1 MKNKLKLILSCS
13 VLSLSAISASSV
25 FAAPSDNCVNQ
36 VSMNFTADNWVN
48 SDNALVSIIISASVP
63 ADKVDQV
70 TNAVKSKLAKA
81 SGKQDWRLVNLSRNE
96 SNSGLI
102 SLSATA
108 VNRLSNN
115 ELGKLQTSLKTL
127 NQPGEKYEIGNID
140 HTPDQSTINQ
150 SQAELRN
157 KLYMQI
163 NQELKALNTAMPN
176 ASSGY
181 QIHKINFNSSSK
193 IIQPVMLYAGSN
205 TRGRVAQDS
214 MGITS
219 ISSNNNSDGSNNASM
234 SGKITMSAYV
244 TYSAIIPGCKLD
256 NTSDAK

>member
-13 VLSLSAISASSV
+13 VLSLSAIATSSV
-25 FAAPSDNCVNQ
+25 FAAPNDNCVNQ
-36 VSMNFTADNWVN
+36 VSMNFTAENWVN
-48 SDNALVSIIISASVP
+48 SDNSLVSVVISASVP

-70 TNAVKSKLAKA
+70 TNTVKSKLANA

-108 VNRLSNN
+108 VSRLSNN

-157 KLYMQI
+157 KLYTQI
-163 NQELKALNTAMPN
+163 NQELKALNTALPN

-193 IIQPVMLYAGSN
+193 IIQPVMLYAGN
-205 TRGRVAQDS
+205 NVRGRTAQDS

-219 ISSNNNSDGSNNASM
+219 NNSTGANNANM
-234 SGKITMSAYV
+234 SGKISMSAYV
-244 TYSAIIPGCKLD
+244 TYSAIIPGCEMD
-256 NTSDAK
+256 NPSEIK